1 MYWAWVDDAR
11 LLVHAGG
18 GTDAFLGEVAP
29 DGEAATGGVDAVD
42 GTGAFRAPAVSA
54 DGLLRAYA
62 GRGTDRAAAVI
73 VEPRGAAAGGGANGA
88 ARTEV
93 KVLGPAAVEFDP
105 AGDLLAFVARA
116 TTDAPTVELP
126 VGPLKIVD
134 PNSGKVRTLL
144 PGSVVGFFWSPD
156 GRSIAALRQHVRD
169 AGDRERDD
177 RSTERQAIGAAGLR
191 SPAKPR
197 PAASPGL
204 DLQLTFV
211 DPADGSIRSARSIRL
226 ADVFTSQVLPYFDQY
241 ALSHRVWSADGTA
254 IALPVV
260 AADGS
265 SEIRLYQA
273 DGSADTRVAA
283 GVSAFW
289 RP

>member
-1 MYWAWVDDAR
+1 M
-11 LLVHAGG
+11 
-18 GTDAFLGEVAP
+18 
-29 DGEAATGGVDAVD
+29 
-42 GTGAFRAPAVSA
+42 
-54 DGLLRAYA
+54 
-62 GRGTDRAAAVI
+62 
-73 VEPRGAAAGGGANGA
+73 
-88 ARTEV
+88 
-93 KVLGPAAVEFDP
+93 
-105 AGDLLAFVARA
+105 ARA
-116 TTDAPTVELP
+116 TADAPTVELP

-156 GRSIAALRQHVRD
+156 GRSIAALRLSSSGTPATADAATEAKATGAARTTLAREASYRD
-169 AGDRERDD
+169 A
-177 RSTERQAIGAAGLR
+177 A
-191 SPAKPR
+191 
-197 PAASPGL
+197 AASPGL

-211 DPADGSIRSARSIRL
+211 DPADGSIRSQRSIRL

-254 IALPVV
+254 VALPVV